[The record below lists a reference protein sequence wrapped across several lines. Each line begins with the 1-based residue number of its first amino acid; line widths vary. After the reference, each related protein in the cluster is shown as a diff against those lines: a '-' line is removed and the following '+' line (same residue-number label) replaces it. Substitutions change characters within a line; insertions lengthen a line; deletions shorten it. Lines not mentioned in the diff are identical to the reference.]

1 MLKIFKNLLIGIS
14 AILALAIITL
24 NLLVN
29 YAHYEDELK
38 LTIKIA
44 INPHKAKNYYR
55 RGCVRTKCEDY
66 WGAIHDFTQG
76 IKILSDDPA
85 TLIRTASYYYQRGRV
100 YEKVGKR
107 EQALADY
114 QKSAEIFQQHGKTS
128 SYERVHREMIK
139 LMEEKDYG
147 NSGVRI
153 QNAGVNSYEY
163 SHDYT

>member
-29 YAHYEDELK
+29 YAHYEEELK
-38 LTIKIA
+38 LTIKIVLK
-44 INPHKAKNYYR
+44 PHNAKNLYY

-76 IKILSDDPA
+76 IKVLSDDPT

-100 YEKVGKR
+100 YEQLGKR
-107 EQALADY
+107 KQALADY
-114 QKSAEIFQQHGKTS
+114 QKSVEISQQQGKVS
-128 SYERVHREMIK
+128 SYG
-139 LMEEKDYG
+139 LAQKDVI
-147 NSGVRI
+147 S
-153 QNAGVNSYEY
+153 
-163 SHDYT
+163 